1 MLARGASV
9 GGVIAGKYR
18 IERVIGHGGMG
29 VVVAARHLQL
39 ERTVAIKLI
48 RGDWADDPLA
58 VERLVREAKALASIQ
73 SEHVARVLDV
83 GTLADG
89 IPFIVMEYL
98 EGRDLAT
105 LLERDGP
112 LPSSDAV
119 DFILQ
124 ACEALAEAHRNGI
137 VHRDIK
143 PANLFVARQPG
154 GVASIKV
161 VDFGIS
167 KLINSASVES
177 LTHPSRIV
185 GSLYHMAPEQ
195 MRGEAVDA
203 RTDVWA
209 IGVLLFELIT
219 GRKPFQDAA
228 WPAVCARVLN
238 ESAPPLGSL
247 GDHVPEELGAAVRRC
262 LNRTPEDRF
271 ANVAELAVALSPFG
285 SRSARV
291 SLERIVRLATSTG
304 SLSAE
309 SLSPLPPGARASAP
323 PARVVHD
330 TTIDPAQERQDANR
344 PSSVGSGTAPSPRV
358 VEPGPP
364 QRGRAA
370 ASGARAAGSVGGNPV
385 ANDPAASDPVRSR
398 RERWGAAL
406 AGAALLIGLPWLWAR
421 NAAQG
426 PGEPSTEVASAALRP
441 SEPERPTLEIPG
453 SAPAVPAPSVT
464 DVPEPNVVATP
475 SVGAAEPGAVVSE
488 PRGVPPEAA
497 AARAL
502 DTPRAP
508 APNAPAAG
516 ASAVGT
522 PALDTPAADAPAVS
536 TPRAS
541 PAASTAE
548 ATAPAEAVR
557 TAAPA
562 PSLEAVPPSAPAV
575 AAAPAASPP
584 SAPAATPPS
593 APPATAGQQRG
604 ANPWDLRDLEFE

>member
-1 MLARGASV
+1 MTKLGVTSGPPPRAEPLLARGAAV

-154 GVASIKV
+154 GVACIKV

-177 LTHPSRIV
+177 LTQPSRIV

-219 GRKPFQDAA
+219 GRKPFPGAA

-247 GDHVPEELGAAVRRC
+247 GDSVPEELGAAVRRC
-262 LNRTPEDRF
+262 LNRLPEDRF

-309 SLSPLPPGARASAP
+309 SLSPPPPGARVSAP
-323 PARVVHD
+323 PPPLVHESS
-330 TTIDPAQERQDANR
+330 IDPEGDRHDAKG
-344 PSSVGSGTAPSPRV
+344 PSSKGSGTSLSPRAADLV
-358 VEPGPP
+358 APLGAAVAPA
-364 QRGRAA
+364 RG
-370 ASGARAAGSVGGNPV
+370 GPV
-385 ANDPAASDPVRSR
+385 AGGPV
-398 RERWGAAL
+398 
-406 AGAALLIGLPWLWAR
+406 AG
-421 NAAQG
+421 G
-426 PGEPSTEVASAALRP
+426 PVAGGP
-441 SEPERPTLEIPG
+441 
-453 SAPAVPAPSVT
+453 
-464 DVPEPNVVATP
+464 
-475 SVGAAEPGAVVSE
+475 
-488 PRGVPPEAA
+488 
-497 AARAL
+497 
-502 DTPRAP
+502 
-508 APNAPAAG
+508 
-516 ASAVGT
+516 
-522 PALDTPAADAPAVS
+522 
-536 TPRAS
+536 
-541 PAASTAE
+541 
-548 ATAPAEAVR
+548 
-557 TAAPA
+557 
-562 PSLEAVPPSAPAV
+562 
-575 AAAPAASPP
+575 
-584 SAPAATPPS
+584 
-593 APPATAGQQRG
+593 
-604 ANPWDLRDLEFE
+604 

>member
-1 MLARGASV
+1 MTKRVVTPGPPARAEPILARGATV

-29 VVVAARHLQL
+29 VVVAAWHLQL

-112 LPSSDAV
+112 LPTSDAV

-154 GVASIKV
+154 GGASIKV

-177 LTHPSRIV
+177 LTQPSRIV

-209 IGVLLFELIT
+209 IGVLLFELVT
-219 GRKPFQDAA
+219 GRKPFPGAA

-238 ESAPPLGSL
+238 ESAPLGVL
-247 GDHVPEELGAAVRRC
+247 GDDVPEELAAAVRRC

-285 SRSARV
+285 SRNARV

-309 SLSPLPPGARASAP
+309 SFSPLPPATRALAPAARAG
-323 PARVVHD
+323 HD
-330 TTIDPAQERQDANR
+330 TTIDPKGDQHQDDG
-344 PSSVGSGTAPSPRV
+344 PSSQGSGTSAL
-358 VEPGPP
+358 
-364 QRGRAA
+364 RAA
-370 ASGARAAGSVGGNPV
+370 ELGPLESAAAGSGLL
-385 ANDPAASDPVRSR
+385 AAHPLRSR

-406 AGAALLIGLPWLWAR
+406 VVAALLIGLPWLCVRNSAR
-421 NAAQG
+421 APAA
-426 PGEPSTEVASAALRP
+426 PSAEVASVALRP
-441 SEPERPTLEIPG
+441 SEPAPPVAAAPE
-453 SAPAVPAPSVT
+453 SAPAAAEPSVA
-464 DVPEPNVVATP
+464 VVAEPSGGQPEIAAAPVGALPKAEEVALARAASALPAGEASPAAVEAVHAVAP
-475 SVGAAEPGAVVSE
+475 SVGAALSSQVLPSSQVS
-488 PRGVPPEAA
+488 PSSQ
-497 AARAL
+497 AL
-502 DTPRAP
+502 PSL
-508 APNAPAAG
+508 G
-516 ASAVGT
+516 
-522 PALDTPAADAPAVS
+522 
-536 TPRAS
+536 
-541 PAASTAE
+541 
-548 ATAPAEAVR
+548 
-557 TAAPA
+557 AAPSSH
-562 PSLEAVPPSAPAV
+562 SLLPV
-575 AAAPAASPP
+575 AAAPGGAAASSGAASSGAAPP
-584 SAPAATPPS
+584 PTLPAPSGAAKAGVEPAASEQP
-593 APPATAGQQRG
+593 RG
-604 ANPWDLRDLEFE
+604 SNPWDLRDLEFE